1 MRAAYYKIP
10 QGVMVTSVDTAS
22 DAYQKG
28 IKEGD
33 IITGVNGQEIT
44 CMSDINSVKNNM
56 KAGDTMELTVYRS
69 GKTLTVSITLVDQAD
84 LAGTSATQND
94 SSSSSQDGQTSP
106 YGGYGYT
113 IP

>member
-1 MRAAYYKIP
+1 
-10 QGVMVTSVDTAS
+10 MVTSVDTAS